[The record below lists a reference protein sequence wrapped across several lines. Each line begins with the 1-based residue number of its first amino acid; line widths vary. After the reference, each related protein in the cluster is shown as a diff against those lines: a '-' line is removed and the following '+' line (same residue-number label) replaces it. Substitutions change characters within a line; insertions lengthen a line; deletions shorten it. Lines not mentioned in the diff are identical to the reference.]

1 MKFKQMLRA
10 ACLGLLMAA
19 TPIYAAPL
27 SNLPDFTQIVEKEGK
42 AVVNISTTS
51 TVRYAIGQLDDPFF
65 DLFRQ
70 FGFQVPQLR
79 EGQPE
84 QREQSLGSGFIIA
97 EDGYIITNAHVV
109 ARADKIMVRLADKRT
124 FKAKVIGSDTRAD
137 IALLK
142 IEAKGLPRVE
152 IGSSKATKVGEWVL
166 AIGSPFG
173 FESTVTSGILS
184 AKGRNLHNENHVP
197 FLQTDAAVNPG
208 NSGGPL
214 FNLNGQVIGVNS
226 QIYSQ
231 SGGYMGI
238 SFAIPIDEAMH
249 VVQQLKTKGKVTY
262 GRLGVAVQGM
272 SEDLG
277 KSFGLARA
285 EGALVAS
292 VDPDGPAAKAGI
304 KAGDII
310 LRVNGTPILASDDL
324 PRLITVMKPGTIATV
339 QLWRNKSLH
348 TVNVTLG
355 ELKQDENS
363 LAGHQYPLEQKDT
376 SAKFGLQLAEV
387 PQQQLN
393 RLGVR
398 YGLYVQAVRGAA
410 LEAGLRRGDIIVG
423 IGTENITSFNDLKRK
438 LGRAKAGE
446 VIPLRIIRQG
456 SSLFLSMSVPD

>member
-1 MKFKQMLRA
+1 MKLKKLLRA
-10 ACLGLLMAA
+10 TCLSLLIALA
-19 TPIYAAPL
+19 PLYAAPL
-27 SNLPDFTQIVEKEGK
+27 GNLPDFTQIVEKEGQ

-51 TVRYAIGQLDDPFF
+51 KLRYIGQLDDPFF

-79 EGQPE
+79 EDEPE
-84 QREQSLGSGFIIA
+84 LREQSLGSGFIIA

-109 ARADKIMVRLADKRT
+109 ARADKITVRLADKRT
-124 FKAKVIGSDTRAD
+124 FKAKVIGADARTD

-152 IGSSKATKVGEWVL
+152 IGSSKTTKVGEWVL

-249 VVQQLKTKGKVTY
+249 VVHQLKTKGKVTY

-272 SEDLG
+272 SEELG
-277 KSFGLARA
+277 KSFGLAKA

-292 VDPDGPAAKAGI
+292 VEPEGPAAKAGI

-310 LRVNGTPILASDDL
+310 ARVNGIPILSSDDL
-324 PRLITVMKPGTIATV
+324 PRLITLLKPGTIAVV

-348 TVNVTLG
+348 TVQVTIG
-355 ELKQDENS
+355 ELKQEERSTGRDYSSE
-363 LAGHQYPLEQKDT
+363 HKDT
-376 SAKFGLQLAEV
+376 SIKFGLQLAEI

-393 RLGVR
+393 RLGIK
-398 YGLYVQAVRGAA
+398 YGLYVKAVRGPA

-423 IGTENITSFNDLKRK
+423 IGTENIMSFNDLKKR
-438 LGRAKAGE
+438 LNRAKAGE
-446 VIPLRIIRQG
+446 TIPLRIMRQG
-456 SSLFLSMSVPD
+456 SALFLSMSAPE